1 MFRNKTLKL
10 YKRLFRLLLQ
20 VILLI
25 SLLVPQF
32 TVSADPGS
40 SLAFDGNTDYVYF
53 GETRT
58 VLGGTSWVNTMS
70 FSLWVKPLGTGFCTV
85 SDVAQCD
92 SIIGDRPRWWGLS
105 QGTVSGLNRLWVW
118 NYDGNYDRIGIPYNP
133 GEWIHVTWVH
143 ANGTLKA
150 YKNGEF
156 VGSVPS
162 GATIQPNT
170 GAAPKLQI
178 GAVINNSIRN
188 WSFQG
193 ELDEVRIYNLELSQ
207 ADIQSTL
214 FTELSGSENGLRAYY
229 KMSNGSGLILT
240 DDSINTFDGQF
251 RDGIPN
257 VTDGTFPVWVSST
270 AFDRPLAREINQ
282 TTNED
287 TPLVIALLGQ
297 GVPGASL
304 TYTASNPINGSIQID
319 GSNLTFTPALHFL
332 GVETFTYQTWANGIS
347 SAPATIRITVIAGND
362 APIAN
367 NQSLN
372 LDEDTNVSGVLIA
385 SDMDNDPLTFSITTQ
400 PIHGLLSGTL
410 PNFIYTPN
418 PNYSGPDSFSF
429 KANDTHVDS
438 NVATVSLTI
447 LPVNDVP
454 LADSKELTTP
464 MDVSIPVTLS
474 GFDVENAPLTFSVM
488 SNPVNGSL
496 SGTAPNLTY
505 TPNNGFV
512 GTDSFTY
519 TAFDSLATSLEAT
532 VTIQVTAGNQAP
544 VANDQ
549 TVGTNEDSNL
559 VLTLTGS
566 DPEAQPIVFT
576 VLSQPA
582 HGSLIGSAPS
592 FTYRPNANFNG
603 SDSFT
608 FKVNDGQSDSN
619 VATVS
624 IMVNSVNDAPLAN
637 NLSINTTVNQAA
649 GIVLSGSDIENSP
662 LTFIL
667 VSNPQHGS
675 LSGTQQNLTYTPA
688 TNYSGSD
695 SFTYRV
701 NDGGLDSAVATVNI
715 TISSGNL
722 PPIANAQN
730 LVMAEDSTISIIL
743 TGSDPEGS
751 PLTFSFLS
759 PPTRGSIF
767 GTIPNMTYD
776 PYDNYNGT
784 DSFIF
789 RVWDGVQW
797 SQPAT
802 INIQITA
809 VNDAPRALNQS
820 VQTPKNTFLDI
831 QLTSTDVDG
840 DLITYSIFASPLNG
854 TLGTIDPVTKI
865 VRYTPNPNFTG
876 TDYFRFVATDGSLT
890 SRPAIISLTITN

>member
-1 MFRNKTLKL
+1 MFRNKTLPFFM
-10 YKRLFRLLLQ
+10 RLFRISLQ
-20 VILLI
+20 FILLI
-25 SLLVPQF
+25 SLLPPTF

-40 SLAFDGNTDYVYF
+40 SLAFDGNTDYVYI
-53 GETRT
+53 GETRA
-58 VLGGTSWVNTMS
+58 VLGSTAWVNTMS
-70 FSLWVKPLGTGFCTV
+70 FSLWVKPLGTGTCTV
-85 SDVAQCD
+85 NDVAQCD

-105 QGTVSGLNRLWVW
+105 HGTVMGMNRLWVW
-118 NYDGNYDRIGIPYNP
+118 NYDGNYDKIGIPYTP
-133 GEWIHVTWVH
+133 GEWIHVAWVH
-143 ANGTLKA
+143 ANGMLKA
-150 YKNGEF
+150 YKNGEL
-156 VGSVPS
+156 VGSVYS
-162 GATIQPNT
+162 GTTVQPNT

-178 GAVINNSIRN
+178 GAVINNIIRN

-193 ELDEVRIYNLELSQ
+193 ELDEVRLYNLELSQ
-207 ADIQSTL
+207 NEIQSTL
-214 FTELSGSENGLRAYY
+214 FTELSGSESGLRAYY
-229 KMSNGSGLILT
+229 KMSNGSGMVLT
-240 DDSINTFDGQF
+240 DDLINSFDGQF

-270 AFDRPLAREINQ
+270 AFDRPLVRDINQ

-287 TPLVIALLGQ
+287 TPVVIALLGQ

-304 TYTASNPINGSIQID
+304 IYTASNPINGSIQID
-319 GSNLTFTPALHFL
+319 GSNLTYTPALHFL
-332 GVETFTYQTWANGIS
+332 GVETFTYQAWANGIA
-347 SAPATIRITVIAGND
+347 SAPATIQVTVITGND
-362 APIAN
+362 APVAN
-367 NQSLN
+367 DQSLN
-372 LDEDTNVSGVLIA
+372 LDEDTNVSSVLVA
-385 SDMDNDPLTFSITTQ
+385 SDMENDPLTFSITTQ
-400 PIHGLLSGTL
+400 PLHGLLSGTL

-418 PNYSGPDSFSF
+418 ANYSGTDSFSF
-429 KANDTHVDS
+429 KANDTFVDS
-438 NVATVSLTI
+438 NVATVLLTI

-454 LADSKELTTP
+454 LAASQELTTS
-464 MDVSIPVTLS
+464 MNVSIPVTLTGS
-474 GFDVENAPLTFSVM
+474 DVENAPLNFSVM
-488 SNPVNGSL
+488 SNPVNGNL
-496 SGTAPNLTY
+496 SGIAPNLTY

-512 GTDSFTY
+512 GSDSFTF
-519 TAFDSLATSLEAT
+519 TTFDSMATSLEAT
-532 VTIQVTAGNQAP
+532 VTIQVTGGNQAP
-544 VANDQ
+544 IADNQ
-549 TVGTNEDSNL
+549 TINTDEDL
-559 VLTLTGS
+559 DKLITLTGS
-566 DPEAQPIVFT
+566 DPEAQSITFT
-576 VLSQPA
+576 ILSQPA

-592 FTYRPNANFNG
+592 LTYRPNANFNG

-637 NLSINTTVNQAA
+637 NFSINTTVNQAA

-667 VSNPQHGS
+667 VANPQHGS

-695 SFTYRV
+695 SFTFRV
-701 NDGGLDSAVATVNI
+701 NDGALDSAVATVNI

-730 LVMAEDSTISIIL
+730 LVMAEDSIISITL
-743 TGSDPEGS
+743 SGSDPEGS
-751 PLTFSFLS
+751 PLSYSFLS

-784 DSFIF
+784 DSFVF

-797 SQPAT
+797 SQAAT
-802 INIQITA
+802 ISIQITA

-840 DLITYSIFASPLNG
+840 DLISYSIFASPANG
-854 TLGTIDPVTKI
+854 TLGVIDPVTKI

-876 TDYFRFVATDGSLT
+876 TDFFRFVATDGSLT

>member
-1 MFRNKTLKL
+1 M
-10 YKRLFRLLLQ
+10 
-20 VILLI
+20 
-25 SLLVPQF
+25 
-32 TVSADPGS
+32 
-40 SLAFDGNTDYVYF
+40 
-53 GETRT
+53 
-58 VLGGTSWVNTMS
+58 
-70 FSLWVKPLGTGFCTV
+70 
-85 SDVAQCD
+85 
-92 SIIGDRPRWWGLS
+92 
-105 QGTVSGLNRLWVW
+105 
-118 NYDGNYDRIGIPYNP
+118 
-133 GEWIHVTWVH
+133 
-143 ANGTLKA
+143 
-150 YKNGEF
+150 
-156 VGSVPS
+156 
-162 GATIQPNT
+162 
-170 GAAPKLQI
+170 
-178 GAVINNSIRN
+178 
-188 WSFQG
+188 
-193 ELDEVRIYNLELSQ
+193 DEVRIYNLELSQ

-332 GVETFTYQTWANGIS
+332 GVETFTYQAWANGIA
-347 SAPATIRITVIAGND
+347 SAPATIRVTVIAGND

-372 LDEDTNVSGVLIA
+372 LDEDTNVSGVLVA
-385 SDMDNDPLTFSITTQ
+385 SDMDNDPLTYSITAQ
-400 PIHGLLSGTL
+400 PSHGLLSGTL

-549 TVGTNEDSNL
+549 TVGTNEDCRPGINF
-559 VLTLTGS
+559 
-566 DPEAQPIVFT
+566 DWKRP
-576 VLSQPA
+576 
-582 HGSLIGSAPS
+582 GSATNCIYS
-592 FTYRPNANFNG
+592 F
-603 SDSFT
+603 
-608 FKVNDGQSDSN
+608 
-619 VATVS
+619 VS
-624 IMVNSVNDAPLAN
+624 TCPW
-637 NLSINTTVNQAA
+637 
-649 GIVLSGSDIENSP
+649 
-662 LTFIL
+662 
-667 VSNPQHGS
+667 
-675 LSGTQQNLTYTPA
+675 
-688 TNYSGSD
+688 
-695 SFTYRV
+695 
-701 NDGGLDSAVATVNI
+701 
-715 TISSGNL
+715 
-722 PPIANAQN
+722 IANRFCTFVY
-730 LVMAEDSTISIIL
+730 LST
-743 TGSDPEGS
+743 ECE
-751 PLTFSFLS
+751 FQW
-759 PPTRGSIF
+759 
-767 GTIPNMTYD
+767 
-776 PYDNYNGT
+776 
-784 DSFIF
+784 F
-789 RVWDGVQW
+789 RQFY
-797 SQPAT
+797 
-802 INIQITA
+802 IQ
-809 VNDAPRALNQS
+809 
-820 VQTPKNTFLDI
+820 
-831 QLTSTDVDG
+831 G
-840 DLITYSIFASPLNG
+840 E
-854 TLGTIDPVTKI
+854 
-865 VRYTPNPNFTG
+865 
-876 TDYFRFVATDGSLT
+876 
-890 SRPAIISLTITN
+890 

>member
-1 MFRNKTLKL
+1 MN
-10 YKRLFRLLLQ
+10 
-20 VILLI
+20 
-25 SLLVPQF
+25 
-32 TVSADPGS
+32 A
-40 SLAFDGNTDYVYF
+40 
-53 GETRT
+53 
-58 VLGGTSWVNTMS
+58 
-70 FSLWVKPLGTGFCTV
+70 
-85 SDVAQCD
+85 
-92 SIIGDRPRWWGLS
+92 
-105 QGTVSGLNRLWVW
+105 
-118 NYDGNYDRIGIPYNP
+118 
-133 GEWIHVTWVH
+133 
-143 ANGTLKA
+143 
-150 YKNGEF
+150 
-156 VGSVPS
+156 
-162 GATIQPNT
+162 
-170 GAAPKLQI
+170 
-178 GAVINNSIRN
+178 
-188 WSFQG
+188 
-193 ELDEVRIYNLELSQ
+193 
-207 ADIQSTL
+207 
-214 FTELSGSENGLRAYY
+214 
-229 KMSNGSGLILT
+229 
-240 DDSINTFDGQF
+240 FDGQF

-257 VTDGTFPVWVSST
+257 VTDGTFPVWVSSS

-287 TPLVIALLGQ
+287 TPVVISLLGQ

-332 GVETFTYQTWANGIS
+332 GVETFTYQTWANGIAS
-347 SAPATIRITVIAGND
+347 TPATIRVTVIAGND

-372 LDEDTNVSGVLIA
+372 LDEDTNVSGVLVA
-385 SDMDNDPLTFSITTQ
+385 SDMDNDPLTYTITAQ
-400 PIHGLLSGTL
+400 PSHGLLSGTL

-549 TVGTNEDSNL
+549 TVGTNEDSDL

-566 DPEAQPIVFT
+566 DPEAQPIAFT
-576 VLSQPA
+576 VLSQPV

-619 VATVS
+619 VASVS

-649 GIVLSGSDIENSP
+649 GIVLSGLDIENSP
-662 LTFIL
+662 LAFI
-667 VSNPQHGS
+667 
-675 LSGTQQNLTYTPA
+675 
-688 TNYSGSD
+688 
-695 SFTYRV
+695 
-701 NDGGLDSAVATVNI
+701 
-715 TISSGNL
+715 
-722 PPIANAQN
+722 
-730 LVMAEDSTISIIL
+730 
-743 TGSDPEGS
+743 
-751 PLTFSFLS
+751 
-759 PPTRGSIF
+759 
-767 GTIPNMTYD
+767 
-776 PYDNYNGT
+776 
-784 DSFIF
+784 
-789 RVWDGVQW
+789 
-797 SQPAT
+797 
-802 INIQITA
+802 
-809 VNDAPRALNQS
+809 
-820 VQTPKNTFLDI
+820 
-831 QLTSTDVDG
+831 
-840 DLITYSIFASPLNG
+840 
-854 TLGTIDPVTKI
+854 
-865 VRYTPNPNFTG
+865 
-876 TDYFRFVATDGSLT
+876 
-890 SRPAIISLTITN
+890 